1 MKKNSGF
8 SLGELLITV
17 AILVVLMAVALPAVL
32 QTQKNLR
39 QKELDAKAEI
49 IYVAAQ
55 NAISKLKAGGRTAVY
70 QAGANGVEQL
80 AVLPYG
86 DPDVKEGGLYFFTS

>member
-1 MKKNSGF
+1 MKKAQFKMKKNSGF

-55 NAISKLKAGGRTAVY
+55 NAISIANPIHTSKSVIAITTLLNAPNDGGMSD
-70 QAGANGVEQL
+70 L
-80 AVLPYG
+80 
-86 DPDVKEGGLYFFTS
+86 